1 MRIKYLMLLVVLA
14 SATVSAQQSDSFPT
28 DAALADSATTNDI
41 DDDLTVAKMSYSGT
55 PKKYTIADIEI
66 VGVENLDKKILINLS
81 GLKVGQTITVP
92 GDDISQAARRY
103 WNHGLFS
110 SVKIYQSKVV
120 GRDIYLQIKL
130 VERPRLSEINFYG
143 LKRSEVDD
151 VDSKVAMMK
160 GSQVTP
166 FMITRA
172 KKYVT
177 NYFVDKGFYNTE
189 VTIIQRNDANNPNQ
203 VILDITVDK
212 KEKVK
217 VRELNI
223 SGNTVMSYRKLN
235 RAMKKTNAKKLYN
248 FFRTKKFVKEKY
260 EEDLG
265 NLIEIGRAHV

>member
-28 DAALADSATTNDI
+28 DAAPADSATTNDI
-41 DDDLTVAKMSYSGT
+41 DDDLTVAKMSYSGA

-143 LKRSEVDD
+143 LKRSE
-151 VDSKVAMMK
+151 DSE
-160 GSQVTP
+160 STP
-166 FMITRA
+166 T
-172 KKYVT
+172 
-177 NYFVDKGFYNTE
+177 
-189 VTIIQRNDANNPNQ
+189 PPC
-203 VILDITVDK
+203 
-212 KEKVK
+212 
-217 VRELNI
+217 
-223 SGNTVMSYRKLN
+223 
-235 RAMKKTNAKKLYN
+235 
-248 FFRTKKFVKEKY
+248 
-260 EEDLG
+260 
-265 NLIEIGRAHV
+265 